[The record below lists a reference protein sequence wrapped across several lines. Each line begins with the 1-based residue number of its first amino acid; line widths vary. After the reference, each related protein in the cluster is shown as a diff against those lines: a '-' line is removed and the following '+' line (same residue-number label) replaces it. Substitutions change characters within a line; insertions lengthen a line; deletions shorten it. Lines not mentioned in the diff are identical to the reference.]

1 MHKGNNVRVQ
11 DKYGKVNYAE
21 SNLHNKIDKNL

>member
-1 MHKGNNVRVQ
+1 VRVQ